1 MAIIASSQKYLNIAE
16 VRNDCVV
23 LRNGSLCAI
32 LLVSSINFALKSEE
46 EQNAIIQNY
55 VSFLNGLTFPL
66 QIVIQSRPFNI
77 KPYLSSIE
85 ELEKVQTNEL
95 LRSRMVD
102 YSDFVSELVQLGEI
116 MIRHFYVVV
125 PYNPLGDKKRSFFSR
140 LTSLFSAVRVIK
152 LKMEKFE
159 KYREMLYRRVDNV
172 IGAFSSMGIKASPLD
187 TQSLIET
194 FYNVYNPAEA
204 ENQGPGELKNI
215 RIDL

>member
-16 VRNDCVV
+16 IRNDCVV
-23 LRNGSLCAI
+23 LKNGSLCAI

-46 EQNAIIQNY
+46 EQAAIIQNY
-55 VSFLNGLTFPL
+55 VSFLNSLAFPL

-77 KPYLSSIE
+77 KPYVSSIE
-85 ELEKVQTNEL
+85 EMEKTQTNEL
-95 LRSRMVD
+95 LKVQMMD
-102 YSDFVSELVQLGEI
+102 YSNFVEELVQLGEI

-125 PYNPLGDKKRSFFSR
+125 PYNPLGDKKRGFFSR
-140 LTSLFSAVRVIK
+140 LTDLFSTAGVIK
-152 LKMEKFE
+152 LKTEKFE
-159 KYREMLYRRVDNV
+159 KYKELLYRRVDNV
-172 IGAFSSMGIKASPLD
+172 ISSLSSMGINASPLD

-194 FYNVYNPAEA
+194 FYNIYNPAEA